1 MLSKIATVL
10 KEELD
15 NTLNE
20 QSKIKESI
28 IFKEKEL
35 KLLYRKKIKHD
46 QDHEI
51 VKKNKT
57 NIQSEFIL
65 IQKKLI
71 KIKKDEINKLIKNN
85 KKKDEIIKSK
95 TDYKDYQLL
104 EQNEKIK
111 IHEVTYVNIS
121 NDLLE
126 TKKKYEV
133 LQKNMK
139 ILELNKKEIFEKIIK
154 INNSIN
160 LNNIVQIKSLNK
172 KVSKTGGGFNL
183 VDKIKKKQNLNPD
196 KVDID
201 KTINEIFNK
210 DG

>member
-1 MLSKIATVL
+1 VLSKIATVL

-126 TKKKYEV
+126 TKKIKFY
-133 LQKNMK
+133 KK
-139 ILELNKKEIFEKIIK
+139 I
-154 INNSIN
+154 
-160 LNNIVQIKSLNK
+160 
-172 KVSKTGGGFNL
+172 
-183 VDKIKKKQNLNPD
+183 
-196 KVDID
+196 
-201 KTINEIFNK
+201 
-210 DG
+210 

>member
-1 MLSKIATVL
+1 
-10 KEELD
+10 
-15 NTLNE
+15 
-20 QSKIKESI
+20 
-28 IFKEKEL
+28 
-35 KLLYRKKIKHD
+35 
-46 QDHEI
+46 
-51 VKKNKT
+51 
-57 NIQSEFIL
+57 
-65 IQKKLI
+65 
-71 KIKKDEINKLIKNN
+71 
-85 KKKDEIIKSK
+85 
-95 TDYKDYQLL
+95 
-104 EQNEKIK
+104 
-111 IHEVTYVNIS
+111 
-121 NDLLE
+121 
-126 TKKKYEV
+126 
-133 LQKNMK
+133 MK

>member
-1 MLSKIATVL
+1 VLSKIATVL